1 MTHVCKDMGIIVCIL
16 KRMNLV
22 HLCNAAQFPPWHC
35 KELLLKEGDAIRC
48 LGTYDSV
55 LQQVYELPLH
65 PQRRKCWQPGLFSSA
80 VKMFRLAQRLLGL
93 FPRVYEGPGAS
104 YSIICM
110 SDLGL
115 PILL

>member
-1 MTHVCKDMGIIVCIL
+1 MHIEEDESGAPLQRCAIPSLALQG
-16 KRMNLV
+16 
-22 HLCNAAQFPPWHC
+22 AAV
-35 KELLLKEGDAIRC
+35 EGGDAIRC